1 MMRRLYLFDFDGT
14 LTSADTLLCFIRY
27 ACGKWRFVLGFVL
40 FSPILVLMK
49 LHLYANWRAKQ
60 HLFSWYFRG
69 MKLSEFDDLCRRFA
83 ADNKHLLRPLALRK
97 LDELFARNCIVA
109 IVSASIDN
117 WVRPFFDQLIVGSC
131 SDFRVIGT
139 KVEVDDDGLLTGRF
153 LTNNC
158 YGAEKVH
165 RVLAEYPDLAGN
177 RSSYIVEAYG
187 DSRGDRELLA
197 FADTACFRPFV
208 ER

>member
-1 MMRRLYLFDFDGT
+1 MMRRIYLFDFDGT

-27 ACGKWRFVLGFVL
+27 ACGKWRFVLGFAL

-69 MKLSEFDDLCRRFA
+69 MKLSDFDDLCRRFA
-83 ADNKHLLRPLALRK
+83 ADNKHLLRPQALRK
-97 LDELFARNCIVA
+97 LDELFAENATVA

-117 WVRPFFDQLIVGSC
+117 WVRPFFTNMAKNSRSNFCVL
-131 SDFRVIGT
+131 GT
-139 KVEVDDDGLLTGRF
+139 QVEADDNGLLTGRF

-158 YGAEKVH
+158 YGAEKVE
-165 RVLAEYPDLAGN
+165 RLCRQYPDLTVHRN
-177 RSSYIVEAYG
+177 DYIIEAFG
-187 DSRGDRELLA
+187 DSRGDKELLS
-197 FADTACFRPFV
+197 FADKAHFKPFR
-208 ER
+208 